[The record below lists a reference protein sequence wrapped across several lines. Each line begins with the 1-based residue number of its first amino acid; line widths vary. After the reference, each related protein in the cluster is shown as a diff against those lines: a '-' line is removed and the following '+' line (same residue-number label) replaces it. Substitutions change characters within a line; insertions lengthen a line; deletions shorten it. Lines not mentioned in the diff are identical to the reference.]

1 MNRYA
6 RWAFALALLPVAACS
21 SSPPPVTAAPV
32 PVPPPLA
39 SVDQT
44 FVNAA
49 AASDASEIQSSQLAQ
64 TKARSARIKTFA
76 AKMVTDH
83 TATTQKLTTI
93 VQGKGATIAATPTD
107 QELEAKLAADK
118 PRAFDRDYI
127 NGQIAG
133 HKAAVKVFQDE
144 IDNGQ
149 DADLKAFAQTTLPT
163 IKQHLKLA
171 EQIGGHS

>member
-21 SSPPPVTAAPV
+21 SSTPPVTATPV

-49 AASDASEIQSSQLAQ
+49 AGSDASEIQSSQLAQ
-64 TKARSARIKTFA
+64 TKARSVRIKTFA
-76 AKMVTDH
+76 EKMVTDH
-83 TATTQKLTTI
+83 NATTQKLTSI
-93 VQGKGATIAATPTD
+93 VQSKGATITPTPTGQD
-107 QELEAKLAADK
+107 LATKLAADK

-127 NGQIAG
+127 NGQIEG
-133 HKAAVKVFQDE
+133 HKAAVKLFQDE
-144 IDNGQ
+144 ISNGQ
-149 DADLKAFAQTTLPT
+149 DADVKAFAQATLPA
-163 IKQHLKLA
+163 IQQHLKLA
-171 EQIGGHS
+171 ERIGGHS

>member
-49 AASDASEIQSSQLAQ
+49 ASSDATEIQTSQLAA

-83 TATTQKLTTI
+83 TATTQQLTTL
-93 VQGKGATIAATPTD
+93 VQGKGATVSPAAD
-107 QELEAKLAADK
+107 QDLQTKLTADK

-127 NGQIAG
+127 NAQIAG
-133 HKAAVKVFQDE
+133 HKAAVKLFQDE
-144 IDNGQ
+144 IANGQ
-149 DADLKAFAQTTLPT
+149 DTDVKSFAQTTLPT
-163 IKQHLKLA
+163 IQQHLKLA
-171 EQIGGHS
+171 QQIAGHS

>member
-44 FVNAA
+44 FINAA
-49 AASDASEIQSSQLAQ
+49 AASDASEIQTSQLAQ

-83 TATTQKLTTI
+83 TATTQQLTTI
-93 VQGKGATIAATPTD
+93 AQSKGATITPASAD
-107 QELEAKLAADK
+107 QQLQDKLTADK
-118 PRAFDRDYI
+118 PRAFDHDYI
-127 NGQIAG
+127 NAQIAG
-133 HKAAVKVFQDE
+133 HKAAVKLFQDE
-144 IDNGQ
+144 IANGQ
-149 DADLKAFAQTTLPT
+149 DADLKTFAQTTLPT
-163 IKQHLKLA
+163 IQQHLKLA